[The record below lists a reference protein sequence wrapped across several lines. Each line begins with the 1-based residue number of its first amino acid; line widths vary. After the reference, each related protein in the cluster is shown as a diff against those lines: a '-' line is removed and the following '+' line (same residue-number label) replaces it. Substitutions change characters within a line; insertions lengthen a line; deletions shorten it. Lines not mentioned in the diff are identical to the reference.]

1 MSAQALIAKAEAQ
14 GITLRLQ
21 AGAIAWES
29 HRLPPDELLA
39 ELAAHKSEIVFALA
53 QANTL
58 SPLST
63 DDNCIINAWLD
74 LIGENDFAQRLFVLQ
89 RCAANPLALEYVLG
103 LVADAGLVVIALD
116 EPILRPAILSVP
128 SIWEATE
135 DLPLLPDDK
144 QFLTDLLQGKTLA
157 DKSALLAGYRRQWH
171 EASSGE
177 TQEDRRDSAGRS
189 AANRWI
195 RRVATRGKSAQGH
208 PNGC

>member
-29 HRLPPDELLA
+29 HRLPPDELLS
-39 ELAAHKSEIVFALA
+39 ELAAHKSEIVIALSLA
-53 QANTL
+53 TSL
-58 SPLST
+58 SPLSA
-63 DDNCIINAWLD
+63 DDSFIINAWLN
-74 LIGENDFAQRLFVLQ
+74 LIGENDPAQRLFVLQ

-103 LVADAGLVVIALD
+103 LAADAGLAVIAMD
-116 EPILRPAILSVP
+116 EPILRPAILSVS
-128 SIWEATE
+128 SIWEAAE

-144 QFLTDLLQGKTLA
+144 QFLTDFLQGKTHA
-157 DKSALLAGYRRQWH
+157 DKSALLAGYRRQWD

-177 TQEDRRDSAGRS
+177 TQEHRRDNAGRS

-195 RRVATRGKSAQGH
+195 RRVATRGTSAQGH
-208 PNGC
+208 SEGC